1 MVLRYLDT
9 AIGFAVVMLLLS
21 LLVTALVQTAVA
33 FLNLRGSN
41 LHWGLT
47 NLLRQIDPSL
57 PQAISKEIAEKVLT
71 HPAVASTGFLV
82 RRRRAMAIRVEELFR
97 VIEQLRA
104 LGAAPGEKPLGAAAL
119 AELRRLGGEP
129 LMDAARIDQL
139 ATGIA
144 KVVPAQAAVLRAW
157 MTETL
162 AAPTKIIAGVNDWF
176 NTIMDRT
183 TQRFTMYTRW
193 LSVIAAVLVTAAL
206 RLDTPGVLNRIWS
219 NGALREQLVGAAP
232 EALRVADT
240 VRVYER
246 SQQTLATRA
255 IGALREEH
263 TDTALQ
269 RILATAPPE
278 LGSSQEGAAWLSHA
292 LAGRRDSTTL
302 VSAFRGRMATESDSL
317 LTRFADASKRV
328 RVVLADPAVGIF
340 QVPLPPLGSYWY
352 DLDHLV
358 RGLISV
364 VLLGLGAPF
373 WYNALKGMANLRPH
387 IAEKVADEAKSKRE

>member
-1 MVLRYLDT
+1 
-9 AIGFAVVMLLLS
+9 
-21 LLVTALVQTAVA
+21 
-33 FLNLRGSN
+33 
-41 LHWGLT
+41 
-47 NLLRQIDPSL
+47 
-57 PQAISKEIAEKVLT
+57 
-71 HPAVASTGFLV
+71 
-82 RRRRAMAIRVEELFR
+82 
-97 VIEQLRA
+97 
-104 LGAAPGEKPLGAAAL
+104 
-119 AELRRLGGEP
+119 
-129 LMDAARIDQL
+129 MDAARIDQL